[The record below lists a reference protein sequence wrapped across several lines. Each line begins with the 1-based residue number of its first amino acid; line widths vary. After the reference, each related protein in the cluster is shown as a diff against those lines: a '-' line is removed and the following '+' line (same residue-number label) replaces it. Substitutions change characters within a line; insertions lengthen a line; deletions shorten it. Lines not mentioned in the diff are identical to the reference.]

1 MRRMTDQGF
10 TLIELVLVLVL
21 ISVAAA
27 MVVPYMRAGLDR
39 SAEAPLHLVQSG
51 AISAQ
56 MAQIMT
62 RSTNALETLRLQL
75 LSEGVAASYI
85 TFSGTPPYQAVPG
98 GTDLLRVEVTD
109 PQGHRLVTILG
120 NP

>member
-10 TLIELVLVLVL
+10 TLIEMVLVLVL
-21 ISVAAA
+21 ISVAAS
-27 MVVPYMRAGLDR
+27 MLVPYMRAGLDH

-62 RSTNALETLRLQL
+62 RQTNDLETLRVQL
-75 LSEGVAASYI
+75 VSEGVDATYV
-85 TFSGTPPYQAVPG
+85 TFPNSPPYQATAG
-98 GTDLLRVEVTD
+98 GTDLLRVQVTD
-109 PQGHRLVTILG
+109 PQGHRLVTILSR
-120 NP
+120 P